1 MTPHMTPHA
10 NPLIG
15 HRMGLGT
22 WNMGES
28 PLTRDAEIAAIQT
41 GLDLGIRLIDTA
53 EMYAQGGAE
62 RVIAAALK
70 GRPTVARDSLTIV
83 SKVLPS
89 NASRVGTIRAGEAS
103 ISRMGCDYLDV
114 FLLHWPGRFPLE
126 ETLAGMVE
134 LAERGLIRRWGISN
148 FDLAGWQRWA
158 QAEVALGVA
167 GACATNQVYYAL
179 GARGVEFD
187 LLPAMLEAD
196 QPLMAYSPLGSGGLL
211 RHAGL
216 GRLASDLGLGPATL
230 ALRWIA
236 HRRGTLPIPK
246 SSRPAHVE
254 QNWQAIHQAPPLP
267 RETLAKLDALFPAPM
282 KKTPLAVL

>member
-1 MTPHMTPHA
+1 MTSHA
-10 NPLIG
+10 NPLIS

-28 PLTRDAEIAAIQT
+28 RLTRDAEIAAIQT

-53 EMYAQGGAE
+53 EMYAEGGAE

-70 GRPTVARDSLTIV
+70 GRPAVVRDSLTIV

-89 NASRVGTIRAGEAS
+89 NASRAGTVRAGEAS
-103 ISRMGCDYLDV
+103 IARMGCDYLDV

-126 ETLAGMVE
+126 ETLAGMID

-158 QAEVALGVA
+158 QTEKALGVA

-179 GARGVEFD
+179 GTRGVEFD
-187 LLPAMLEAD
+187 LLPAMVEAG

-211 RHAGL
+211 QHSGL
-216 GRLASDLGLGPATL
+216 QRLAADHAMTAATL
-230 ALRWIA
+230 AMRWISL
-236 HRRGTLPIPK
+236 RPGVLPIPK
-246 SSRPAHVE
+246 SSRPEHVE
-254 QNWQAIHQAPPLP
+254 KNWQATTQSPPLP
-267 RETLAKLDALFPAPM
+267 HEPLAALDALFPAPV
-282 KKTPLAVL
+282 KKMPLAVL

>member
-1 MTPHMTPHA
+1 MTPHA

-15 HRMGLGT
+15 HQMGLGT

-28 PLTRDAEIAAIQT
+28 PLTQDAEIAAIQT

-53 EMYAQGGAE
+53 EMYADGGAE
-62 RVIAAALK
+62 RMIATALK
-70 GRPTVARDSLTIV
+70 GRPAVARDSLTIV

-89 NASRVGTIRAGEAS
+89 NASRAGTVRAGENCIA
-103 ISRMGCDYLDV
+103 RMGCDYLDV

-126 ETLAGMVE
+126 ETLAGMID

-158 QAEVALGVA
+158 QAEEALGVA

-187 LLPAMLEAD
+187 LLPAMVEAA

-211 RHAGL
+211 QHAGL
-216 GRLASDLGLGPATL
+216 GRLASELGLSPATL

-236 HRRGTLPIPK
+236 HRRGVLPIPK

-254 QNWQAIHQAPPLP
+254 QNWRAIHDTPPLP
-267 RETLAKLDALFPAPM
+267 PETLARLDALFPAPT
-282 KKTPLAVL
+282 KKTPLALL